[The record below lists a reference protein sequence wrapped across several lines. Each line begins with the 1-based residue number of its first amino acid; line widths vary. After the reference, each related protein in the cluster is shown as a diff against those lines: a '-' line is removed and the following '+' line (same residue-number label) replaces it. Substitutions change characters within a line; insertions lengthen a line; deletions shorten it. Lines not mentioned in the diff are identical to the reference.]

1 MIPAA
6 DTIAAVATPAGR
18 GGIGIVRVS
27 GPLCRAIAAAI
38 SGAGIEPRHATY
50 RGFLHA
56 DRTVI
61 DRGVMLYFA
70 APASYTGEDVLEL
83 QGHGGPVVTHLVL
96 RRVLELGARP
106 ARPGEFTER
115 AFLNGRMDLP
125 QAEAVADLINSQSER
140 AARCAV
146 RAMDGDISR
155 RIAALQQGLTSLRIA
170 VEAALD
176 FPEEDLDLPGRRQL
190 QAGTCDWLV
199 QLRQVSAAARAGNL
213 LRAGLRVVITGAPNV
228 GKSTLLNR
236 LTGSDRAIV
245 DASPGTTRDT
255 IESDM
260 MVGGARLCIVDTAG
274 VRAGADP
281 VEQEGVRRSLLALEQ
296 ADLVLLVSEHA
307 APQVPPELQAHLSPA
322 QRCVRVRNKI
332 DLSGAKTGMREFP
345 DGWEVSLC
353 ARSGDGIEL
362 LQQILELAVTGGN
375 DPEDVLLAQTRHL
388 HALDAAG
395 VAVAQAANVVKEG
408 GALELAAEELRL
420 AQTALGRITGSVS
433 ADDLLGEIFA
443 RFCIGK

>member
-1 MIPAA
+1 MTRAA
-6 DTIAAVATPAGR
+6 DTIAAIATPAGR

-27 GPLCRAIAAAI
+27 GPACRAIARAI
-38 SGAGIEPRHATY
+38 TGAGIDPRHATY
-50 RGFLHA
+50 RAFLGA
-56 DRTVI
+56 DGAII

-83 QGHGGPVVTHLVL
+83 QGHGGPVVTNLVL

-115 AFLNGRMDLP
+115 AFLNGRLDLL

-146 RAMDGDISR
+146 RAMDGEFSR
-155 RIAALQQGLTSLRIA
+155 RIAALQDGLTLLRIA

-176 FPEEDLDLPGRRQL
+176 FPEEDLDLPGRQQL
-190 QAGTCDWLV
+190 HADAGNWLGR
-199 QLRQVSAAARAGNL
+199 LRQVLAAARAGNL
-213 LRAGLRVVITGAPNV
+213 LRAGLHVVIAGAPNV

-236 LTGSDRAIV
+236 LTGTDRAIV
-245 DASPGTTRDT
+245 DALPGTTRDT
-255 IESDM
+255 IEGDM
-260 MVGGARLCIVDTAG
+260 VVGGVRLCIIDTAG
-274 VRAGADP
+274 VRSSADS

-296 ADLVLLVSEHA
+296 ADLVLLVSDHSEQ
-307 APQVPPELQAHLSPA
+307 QVPLEIEAQMPPA
-322 QRCVRVRNKI
+322 QRRVRVRNKI
-332 DLSGAKTGMREFP
+332 DLCGAKAGMRECQ

-353 ARSGDGIEL
+353 AHSGEGIEL
-362 LQQILELAVTGGN
+362 LQQILEMAVAGGA

-388 HALDAAG
+388 HALEAAG
-395 VAVAQAANVVKEG
+395 VAVAQAARVVEQG

-420 AQTALGRITGSVS
+420 AQTALGRITGAVS
-433 ADDLLGEIFA
+433 PDDLLGEIFS